1 MWIGIFLYHSVHDN
15 HRQANHQRHFC
26 KPSYTMILK
35 HIAEVYFMGFSAMG
49 IPQAVLL
56 PVAPLVEKE
65 ALAYWQHLDEY

>member
-1 MWIGIFLYHSVHDN
+1 
-15 HRQANHQRHFC
+15 
-26 KPSYTMILK
+26 MILK